1 MRKRQRRN
9 EEKMEKI
16 PYLNL
21 KHIHA
26 PIQKELDA
34 VYRDITARQWFIQG
48 EYDSRFEQEY
58 ASYCGTRYC
67 IGAGNG
73 LDAIRLILLGIGVGE
88 GDEVIVP
95 AHTFIA
101 TVLAVTYVGAT
112 PVFVDVDRETCN
124 IDIDKIEEKITGKTK
139 AVIGVHLYGRA
150 VDFKKLQYFK
160 EKYGLY
166 LIEDAAQAHGSVLG
180 DKKVGNLG
188 DAAAFSFYPGK
199 NLGALGDAGAVTT
212 NDEKLAEKIRAIANY
227 GSLQKYQHIY
237 KGCNSRLDE
246 IQAGFLSVKLKYLDR
261 WNDERRKIA
270 ERYQEGITNK
280 KIKLPAWDGGNGHV
294 FHIYP
299 VFCDDRQELSDYLAE
314 KNIQTNIHYPT
325 PICRQGAYQEFSS
338 QADKYPVAND
348 ICAHELSIPLYPGLT
363 EEEQEYIVECL
374 NRY

>member
-1 MRKRQRRN
+1 
-9 EEKMEKI
+9 MEKI

-26 PIQKELDA
+26 PIQEELDA
-34 VYRDITARQWFIQG
+34 VYRDIMERQWFIQG
-48 EYDSRFEQEY
+48 EYDLRFEQEY
-58 ASYCGTRYC
+58 ASYCGARYC

-101 TVLAVTYVGAT
+101 TALAVTYVGAT

-150 VDFKKLQYFK
+150 VDFERLQYFK

-166 LIEDAAQAHGSVLG
+166 LIEDAAQAHGSVLE

-199 NLGALGDAGAVTT
+199 NLGAMGDAGAVTT
-212 NDEKLAEKIRAIANY
+212 NDEDLAEKIRAIANY
-227 GSLQKYQHIY
+227 GSLQKYQHVY

-246 IQAGFLSVKLKYLDR
+246 MQAGFLSVKLKYLDR

-270 ERYQEGITNK
+270 KRYQEGITNK
-280 KIKLPAWDGGNGHV
+280 KIKLPVWDGGNGHV
-294 FHIYP
+294 FHVYP
-299 VFCDDRQELSDYLAE
+299 VFCDDRQGLSGYLAE
-314 KNIQTNIHYPT
+314 RNIQTNIHYPT
-325 PICRQGAYQEFSS
+325 PICRQGAYQEFNG